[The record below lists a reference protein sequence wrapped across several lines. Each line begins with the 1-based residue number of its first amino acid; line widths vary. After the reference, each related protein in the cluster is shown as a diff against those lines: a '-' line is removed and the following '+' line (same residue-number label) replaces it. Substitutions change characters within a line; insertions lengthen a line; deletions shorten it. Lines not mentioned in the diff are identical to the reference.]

1 MVNNFFKFIFIIL
14 ILFFSFSCSSKK
26 NKYPDEL
33 NNKINFYLEQYKKFP
48 DDVIFLIQIAE
59 LLFENNYLN
68 DSLNFLEKAEKKI
81 EKNNKIDLEKILK
94 LKIKILEKQNKLSD
108 AIYNCKNLLNVNNN
122 IENYILLSDLYFQ
135 NKDYLKAINILE
147 ELIAKEPNNIIIL
160 TKLGINFIKLNQ
172 FEEAEKY
179 LLKVIELDFSNIKA
193 HYYLSILY
201 NKIGEND
208 KFISE
213 LDKVILYGKNSNE
226 PEVSFAFGIKAE
238 LFEKENNFDSAEVYF
253 KNAIAI
259 NNKNWEIYFKYAL
272 LLFKKEKFVEAIEE
286 LKTAFSL
293 NKNNYLIPLLI
304 GDIYKEKLKLEK
316 FAIKYY
322 FAAYELNN
330 NSIEILDKIG
340 NYYFNEREYNQAIYY
355 FEKIVDFNQKNFY
368 TLDAYL
374 KIVYML
380 VNYDNYNIA
389 LQRINQALN
398 LFPNAYELYFQK
410 AIIYEKQKN
419 YDAAIQNY
427 LEAIKYNE
435 DFDSPYIFAAK
446 LLYETNRKEEA
457 LNILEKCLQKIK
469 DENLKI
475 NVELFIKRI
484 ENKEN
489 DGEQ

>member
-1 MVNNFFKFIFIIL
+1 MANNLFKLFFIFLIL
-14 ILFFSFSCSSKK
+14 IFSFSCSSKK

-33 NNKINFYLEQYKKFP
+33 NKKINFYLEQYKKFP
-48 DDVIFLIQIAE
+48 DDVIFLIQISE
-59 LLFENNYLN
+59 LLFENNFLA
-68 DSLNFLEKAEKKI
+68 DSFDYIQKAEKNLIK
-81 EKNNKIDLEKILK
+81 KNKTDLEKILK
-94 LKIKILEKQNKLSD
+94 LKIKILEKQNKLSE
-108 AIYNCKNLLNVNNN
+108 AIENCENLLNVNNN
-122 IENYILLSDLYFQ
+122 IENYIILSDLHFQ

-147 ELIAKEPNNIIIL
+147 KLNKKEPDNIIVL
-160 TKLGINFIKLNQ
+160 TKLGITFIKLNQ

-179 LLKVIELDFSNIKA
+179 LLKTVEIDFSNLKA
-193 HYYLSILY
+193 HYYLAILY

-213 LDKVILYGKNSNE
+213 LEKVILYGKNSNE
-226 PEVSFAFGIKAE
+226 PEVSFAYGIKAE
-238 LFEKENNFDSAEVYF
+238 LYEKENNLDSAEFYF
-253 KNAIAI
+253 RNAIAI
-259 NNKNWEIYFKYAL
+259 NNKNWEIYFKFAL
-272 LLFKKEKFVEAIEE
+272 LLLKKEKFVEAIEE
-286 LKTAFSL
+286 LKTAFAL
-293 NKNNYLIPLLI
+293 NNNNYLIPLLI
-304 GDIYKEKLKLEK
+304 ADIYKEKLKLDK

-322 FAAYELNN
+322 FTAYELNN

-435 DFDSPYIFAAK
+435 DFDSPYIYAGK
-446 LLYETNRKEEA
+446 LLYDLNRKEEA
-457 LNILEKCLQKIK
+457 LNIFEKCLTKIK

-475 NVELFIKRI
+475 NIELLVKQI
-484 ENKEN
+484 ENKDN
-489 DGEQ
+489 DGK